1 MALEHFN
8 LIKQICQS
16 GLTHAGTPEF
26 YEHVVKLQDLLV
38 LQGQASAKASSRNA
52 ARKQAKALSTLL
64 ERHRPG
70 YRTVVESDATRIATR
85 LRPDT
90 VTVLRQR
97 GSLDQNHQFAAEE
110 IHEIYGAL
118 TDGLTAKSRPP
129 NEMRAKLRTLGS
141 WHQPFERMSDRLVRL
156 YHDHYRPWSIEASKR
171 KLGSSTLLELTL
183 NVLICGQSLHEIE
196 RGQNLRNGAA
206 SKHFREALQQYV
218 EIAGWEKSSS
228 GNDSRLRSHLKS

>member
-26 YEHVVKLQDLLV
+26 YEYVVKLQDLLV

-52 ARKQAKALSTLL
+52 ARKQAKALTTLL

-70 YRTVVESDATRIATR
+70 YRTAVASGMSQMASR
-85 LRPDT
+85 LQPDT
-90 VTVLRQR
+90 IQIMRR
-97 GSLDQNHQFAAEE
+97 KGSLDQNHQLAAEE

-141 WHQPFERMSDRLVRL
+141 WHQPFERMSDRLIRL

-171 KLGSSTLLELTL
+171 KLGSATLLELTL

-206 SKHFREALQQYV
+206 SKHLKDALQQYV
-218 EIAGWEKSSS
+218 EIAGWEKSRTR
-228 GNDSRLRSHLKS
+228 NDFRLNSRPKS